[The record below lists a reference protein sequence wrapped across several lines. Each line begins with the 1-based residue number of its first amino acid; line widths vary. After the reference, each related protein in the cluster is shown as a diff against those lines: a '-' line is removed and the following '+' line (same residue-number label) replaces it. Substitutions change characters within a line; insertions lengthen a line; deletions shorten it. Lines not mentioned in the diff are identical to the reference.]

1 MKIALGTVQFGL
13 DYGVANI
20 KGQPSM
26 LDVSDILNKASASG
40 IETLDTAAAY
50 GNSEKILGTIGVS
63 NFSVVSKIPP
73 NQSNIQI
80 TKSYIRKHLKQSLK
94 DLRLD
99 RLYGYIFHRPLEL
112 LNSGGEALYNELMNL
127 KYQGII
133 NKIGVSIYGP
143 EDLEQLVPY
152 FDFDLVQAPM
162 NIIDRRM
169 LDSGWLAKLSKKD
182 VEIHIRSAFLQGLLL
197 MSTDERPDYF
207 KPWSELFDSFEG
219 WLRENNYTA
228 LEAAIGFLNGI
239 DEVDKIVVG
248 VDSMRQLSE
257 IISISQSKIYKVP
270 DSFKSDEIKLIN
282 PSLWKI

>member
-13 DYGVANI
+13 DYGISNI
-20 KGQPSM
+20 KGQPS
-26 LDVSDILNKASASG
+26 LEKISDILDTASASG

-50 GNSEKILGTIGVS
+50 GNSEKILGAIGVG

-80 TKSYIRKHLKQSLK
+80 TQSYIRKHLKQSLE

-99 RLYGYIFHRPLEL
+99 RLYGYLFHRPLEL
-112 LNSGGEALYNELMNL
+112 LSENGEALYKELMDL
-127 KYQGII
+127 KYQGLI

-143 EDLEQLVPY
+143 EDLEQLAPY
-152 FDFDLVQAPM
+152 FDFDLVQAPL
-162 NIIDRRM
+162 NIIDGRM
-169 LDSGWLAKLSKKD
+169 LDSGWLAELSKKD
-182 VEIHIRSAFLQGLLL
+182 VEIHIRSAFLQGLLF

-207 KPWSELFDSFEG
+207 KPWSEIFDDFES
-219 WLRENNYTA
+219 WLQENNYSA
-228 LEAAIGFLNGI
+228 LEATIGFLNGI

-248 VDSMRQLSE
+248 VESMKQLSE

-282 PSLWKI
+282 PALWEI